1 LNKLNHKSANEQGS
15 SLIELMAVVLIIAIM
30 TVMTMPMLQE
40 QMAAREID
48 MLARR
53 FIAHAQFAR
62 GQALQLGMAV
72 HITPSGSA
80 DGADWADW
88 ADWEDGWVVKNAC
101 PPIQSK
107 ANCAERVWF
116 AQSAIAPIY
125 FKGGGKQFMD
135 PHSNKRGIT
144 FNAAG
149 AAKTA
154 QGGFVANRLILG
166 HERDS
171 RLERQLILSSGGRWR
186 VCDPQRDSKAC
197 R

>member
-1 LNKLNHKSANEQGS
+1 MNKLNHKSDSEQGA
-15 SLIELMAVVLIIAIM
+15 SLLELMAVVLIIAIM
-30 TVMTMPMLQE
+30 TVMTMPMLHE
-40 QMAAREID
+40 QLAAREIET
-48 MLARR
+48 LARR

-80 DGADWADW
+80 Y
-88 ADWEDGWVVKNAC
+88 WEDGWVVKNAC
-101 PPIQSK
+101 PPIRSK
-107 ANCAERVWF
+107 ADCAERTWF
-116 AQSAIAPIY
+116 AQGAIAPIY

-171 RLERQLILSSGGRWR
+171 GLERQLILSSGGRWR